1 MPAEHE
7 GGPGADGESSEEGGE
22 GVGGEPELDHSWQDG
37 EKGDHCSGE
46 GRHRGEDGVADVLH
60 QASCHAGGDTFQVVK
75 VAKALP
81 SNSQALV
88 GHIVQGPEVGRPVG
102 VAEAAFEGEEAG
114 EHVWQLPCL
123 EITLIDNEVELCD
136 YGENELST

>member
-7 GGPGADGESSEEGGE
+7 GGPGTDGESSEEGGE

-60 QASCHAGGDTFQVVK
+60 QASCHAGGGTFQVVK

-88 GHIVQGPEVGRPVG
+88 GHVVQGPEVGRPVG
-102 VAEAAFEGEEAG
+102 VAEAAFEGEKAG

-123 EITLIDNEVELCD
+123 KMTLIDNEV
-136 YGENELST
+136 